1 MLRSHLIKAPQ
12 ALSPA
17 ASSVEPEQG
26 ERWTWLHPGRSSR
39 RRALDTKV
47 KRTVGVLLALLA
59 LGLAS
64 AATAQA
70 ASTDNLGWKVN
81 GKALG
86 ESETATITAQAEG
99 TQVFKGNPTVLIECS
114 KLELQGGKLVGSKS
128 PAPGKAEGKIAYS
141 GCVLQPYECIVTGVS
156 KPLVATNVY
165 LTKAAAEKEEIAAGL
180 NGMLLAPKEGEVFV
194 EFVVSKPKSGFCP
207 PEKPITLP
215 FTGNVLARVA
225 KGSKETVYNEEAQT
239 HVIEGSTQK
248 TYFENEGGKTV
259 EHSGVGLKTGAM
271 EASWSGKVGLSVA
284 AGSKFNLAL

>member
-1 MLRSHLIKAPQ
+1 MLCSRHTTKSH
-12 ALSPA
+12 
-17 ASSVEPEQG
+17 V
-26 ERWTWLHPGRSSR
+26 R
-39 RRALDTKV
+39 TK
-47 KRTVGVLLALLA
+47 RMGGVLLVLMGLSLA
-59 LGLAS
+59 FTAV
-64 AATAQA
+64 AQA
-70 ASTDNLGWKVN
+70 TSTNSLRWNVN
-81 GKALG
+81 GAALG
-86 ESETATITAQAEG
+86 EGETATITAQAEG

-114 KLELQGGKLVGSKS
+114 KLELLGGKLVGSKS
-128 PAPGKAEGKIAYS
+128 LVPGKAEGRISYS
-141 GCVLQPYECIVTGVS
+141 GCVLQPYACIVTGVS
-156 KPLVATNVY
+156 KPLVATNAY

-225 KGSKETVYNEEAQT
+225 KGSKETVYNEEVQT